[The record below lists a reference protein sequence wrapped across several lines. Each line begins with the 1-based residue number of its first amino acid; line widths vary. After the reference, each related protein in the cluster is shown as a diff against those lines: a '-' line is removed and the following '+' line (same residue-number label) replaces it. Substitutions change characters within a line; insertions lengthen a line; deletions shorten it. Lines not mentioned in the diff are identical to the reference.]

1 MPRTPTPAGPPAW
14 AGPGRVIGVRRQWRD
29 LIGAQTARLP
39 FVCSLTGAKVDI
51 SAQHREDDQ
60 AEHRLHR
67 RRYSRQHVI
76 DLLNRMGHTQLA
88 EEASR
93 ALPDP
98 ADVDQISAWL
108 MQHGLTRDALISE
121 MGGSP

>member
-1 MPRTPTPAGPPAW
+1 M
-14 AGPGRVIGVRRQWRD
+14 Q
-29 LIGAQTARLP
+29 Q
-39 FVCSLTGAKVDI
+39 
-51 SAQHREDDQ
+51 
-60 AEHRLHR
+60 
-67 RRYSRQHVI
+67 YSRQHVI

>member
-1 MPRTPTPAGPPAW
+1 MIAM
-14 AGPGRVIGVRRQWRD
+14 Q
-29 LIGAQTARLP
+29 Q
-39 FVCSLTGAKVDI
+39 
-51 SAQHREDDQ
+51 
-60 AEHRLHR
+60 
-67 RRYSRQHVI
+67 YSRQHVI